1 MKTKVDFFEI
11 RDKVPNLDSKVLIFT
26 GPIDHYFADA
36 GMEKLEYR
44 SIDFVVERYK
54 NMNYY

>member
-1 MKTKVDFFEI
+1 LEGKI
-11 RDKVPNLDSKVLIFT
+11 LIFT
-26 GPIDHYFADA
+26 GPIDHFFSDR
-36 GMEKLEYR
+36 GFEKLEYR